1 MLEHCTLC
9 PRQCG
14 ANRTAGQTGFCGAD
28 DKLRIGLASLHHWEE
43 PCLSGT
49 RGAGTIFFCHC
60 SLGCIYC
67 QNHNISGQS
76 ASECGILT
84 DSSGLADTF
93 LSLQARG
100 AHNIDLVTPTH
111 YAAHLI
117 EAIPLARTRGLTI
130 PIIYNCGGYER
141 VETLRM
147 LDGLI
152 DIYLPDLKYYSSYY
166 SERYSHAAD
175 YFDVVCAAVNEM
187 VRQVGAPQ
195 FNADGMM
202 THGVII
208 RHLMLPGLN
217 GDTTQVL
224 RAIASHWGSE
234 QVLVSLMRQF
244 TPCTDLSDFPELA
257 RRVTDEEYTAAC
269 DQMTRLGLAGWT
281 QDAES
286 VSESFIL
293 HFDGTGVA
301 GACSAEPDIT

>member
-9 PRQCG
+9 PRLCG

-28 DKLRIGLASLHHWEE
+28 DTIRIGLASLHRWEE

-49 RGAGTIFFCHC
+49 CGAGTVFFCHC
-60 SLGCIYC
+60 PLGCVYC
-67 QNHNISGQS
+67 QNHDISGQNAAES
-76 ASECGILT
+76 GILT

-111 YAAHLI
+111 YAAHLM
-117 EAIPLARTRGLTI
+117 EAIPLARARGLSI
-130 PIIYNCGGYER
+130 PIVYNCGGYER

-166 SERYSHAAD
+166 SERYSHAPD
-175 YFDVVCAAVNEM
+175 YFDTACAAIGEM
-187 VRQVGAPQ
+187 VRQTGAPQ
-195 FNADGMM
+195 FDADGMM
-202 THGVII
+202 TRGTII
-208 RHLMLPGLN
+208 RHLMLPGLG
-217 GDTTQVL
+217 GDTAQVL
-224 RAIASHWGSE
+224 RAIASNWGGG

-244 TPCTDLSDFPELA
+244 TPCTDLSGFPELL
-257 RRVTDEEYTAAC
+257 RRVTDAEYADAC
-269 DQMTRLGLAGWT
+269 DQMALLGLEGWT

-286 VSESFIL
+286 VSESFIPR
-293 HFDGTGVA
+293 FDGSGVCRA
-301 GACSAEPDIT
+301 